1 MDLYDRMLYNDPN
14 IISRKSDPVIVPS
27 VSDKIDPL
35 TLQKI
40 KRDSEQKFLKN
51 STEEKN
57 NVLKEI
63 KKLKRLIKNGK

>member
-1 MDLYDRMLYNDPN
+1 MNVEF
-14 IISRKSDPVIVPS
+14 I
-27 VSDKIDPL
+27 